1 MSNHSTHPAWA
12 GPGPKS
18 LPRSIKIVDTASGVG
33 LPDLTMQL
41 LALLALCLG
50 LWAGLSTAVIPV
62 EEENPSFWNN
72 QAAAAIQASFNI
84 QPRIREAKNLI
95 IFMGDGFG
103 IPSLTATRI
112 LKGQQKGNLGPET
125 PLAMDTFPYVALSK
139 TYSVDRQVPDS
150 AATSTAYLCGVK
162 GNYKTIGVSAAARYQ
177 QCNTTFGNEVISVL
191 ERARKAGKA
200 VGFVT
205 TSRAQHASPSGS
217 YAHVVDRNWYADA
230 SMPAEARS
238 QGCKDIAWQLVH
250 NVDINVIMG
259 GGRIYMTP
267 AGTPDP
273 EYPNDESARGI
284 RQDGYNLI
292 NMWLEARKGAR
303 YAWNRSEMLA
313 AAADPNVNY
322 LMGLFE
328 PMDMTYDL
336 VRDPILDPSISEM
349 TEAAITILKRNP
361 NGFYLFVEGGRIDH
375 GHHEGA
381 AQKALTDA
389 VAFDRAIERAGI
401 VTDEAETLTVVTADH
416 SHVFSFGGYTLRGSS
431 IFGLAPSEAAD
442 GKSYTSILYGNGPGY
457 VEGNRTDVDEATAM
471 NFNYTQQ
478 AAVPLKSESHGGEDV
493 AILAKGPMAYLFHG
507 VQEQTYI
514 AHVMA
519 YAACLEPYTDCR
531 QRTSNT
537 FSAAS
542 ARAVPLLLPT
552 LLLPTLLL
560 PLFH

>member
-1 MSNHSTHPAWA
+1 MLDRAVARAGELTSPADTLTVVTADHSHVFTF
-12 GPGPKS
+12 GGNT
-18 LPRSIKIVDTASGVG
+18 LRGTSIF
-33 LPDLTMQL
+33 
-41 LALLALCLG
+41 
-50 LWAGLSTAVIPV
+50 V

-95 IFMGDGFG
+95 IFLGDGFG
-103 IPSLTATRI
+103 IPTMTATRI

-139 TYSVDRQVPDS
+139 TYNVDRQVPDS
-150 AATSTAYLCGVK
+150 AGTATAYLCGVK
-162 GNYKTIGVSAAARYQ
+162 TNYRTIGVSAAARYH

-191 ERARKAGKA
+191 ERARKAG
-200 VGFVT
+200 
-205 TSRAQHASPSGS
+205 
-217 YAHVVDRNWYADA
+217 
-230 SMPAEARS
+230 
-238 QGCKDIAWQLVH
+238 
-250 NVDINVIMG
+250 
-259 GGRIYMTP
+259 
-267 AGTPDP
+267 
-273 EYPNDESARGI
+273 
-284 RQDGYNLI
+284 
-292 NMWLEARKGAR
+292 
-303 YAWNRSEMLA
+303 
-313 AAADPNVNY
+313 
-322 LMGLFE
+322 LFE
-328 PMDMTYDL
+328 PMDMTYDMA
-336 VRDPILDPSISEM
+336 RDTNLDPSLAEM

-361 NGFYLFVEGGRIDH
+361 NGFYLFVEDKIDH

-431 IFGLAPSEAAD
+431 IFSLAPSEAAD

-457 VEGNRTDVDEATAM
+457 VEGNRTDVDESTVM
-471 NFNYTQQ
+471 NFNYRQQ
-478 AAVPLKSESHGGEDV
+478 AAVPLISETHGGEDV

-552 LLLPTLLL
+552 ILLPTLLL